1 MSTPPSPTLRV
12 AMVGLRAPWGTEGG
26 VEHAVGALAP
36 RLAARG
42 CAVTVYCRRRYNA
55 LGPGIHQGVRLVDV
69 DTLYTKHAEAFLHT
83 ALAAPRAALSADVV
97 HVHATGPALFSW
109 MPRVMGVPVV
119 GTVHGL
125 DWKRDKWGRVA
136 RTVLRA
142 GAWSAARWPN
152 EVIVVGRHLQEAFR
166 DDYGRQ
172 TTCIPNGVEAI
183 PAQPLSAAGVEGLE
197 PGRFLLYVGRIVPE
211 KGLDRLMEAYAASGI
226 DLPLV
231 ITGGAT
237 HAEAYG
243 DALRAKAPP
252 GVRFTGPRFGAQR
265 DALLHHARA
274 FVLPSHLEGFPLA
287 PLEAMAAGLPVLLS
301 DIAPHHE
308 ILDDDLDGSA
318 GWVVPD
324 DGWPAALRRVAEA
337 DPAMLRMMGDFGRDH
352 VAEHYSWDAVADRT
366 LAVYREAVGRD

>member
-1 MSTPPSPTLRV
+1 VSAPLRI

-69 DTLYTKHAEAFLHT
+69 DTVYSKHAEAFLHT
-83 ALAAPRAALSADVV
+83 ALAAPRAALSADLV

-109 MPRVMGVPVV
+109 MPRVLGRKVV
-119 GTVHGL
+119 ATVHGL
-125 DWKRDKWGRVA
+125 DWRRQKWGRVA

-142 GAWSAARWPN
+142 GAWSAATWPD
-152 EVIVVGRHLQEAFR
+152 ETIVVGQHLADAFQET
-166 DDYGRQ
+166 YGRA
-172 TTCIPNGVEAI
+172 TTVVPNGVEAI
-183 PAQPLSAAGVEGLE
+183 PAQPLSESGVEGLE
-197 PGRFLLYVGRIVPE
+197 PGRYLLYVGRLVPE
-211 KGLDRLMEAYAASGI
+211 KGLDRLFDAYAASGI

-237 HAEAYG
+237 HAEDYG
-243 DALRAKAPP
+243 AALAAKAPS
-252 GVRFTGPRFGAQR
+252 GVRLTGPRHGAAR
-265 DALLHHARA
+265 DALLSHARA

-287 PLEAMAAGLPVLLS
+287 PLEAMASGLPVLLS
-301 DIAPHHE
+301 DIPPHRE
-308 ILDDDLDGSA
+308 ILDEGLDGSA

-324 DGWPAALRRVAEA
+324 GGWVEALQRVASA
-337 DPAMLRMMGDFGRDH
+337 DPAMLALMGDVGRSH
-352 VAEHYSWDAVADRT
+352 VQAERSWDAVADAT
-366 LAVYREAVGRD
+366 VAVYRRVLGQSA